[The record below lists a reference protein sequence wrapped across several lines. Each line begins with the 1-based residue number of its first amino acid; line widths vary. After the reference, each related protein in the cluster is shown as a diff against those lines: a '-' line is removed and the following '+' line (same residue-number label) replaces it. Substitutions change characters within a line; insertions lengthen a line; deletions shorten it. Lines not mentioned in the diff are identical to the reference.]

1 MFKILRFV
9 LPALAMLALTACGT
23 FSFVDGDNSVTT
35 GSIGKSQ
42 PISSGHVYIF
52 RGVGGR
58 LASLDLDH
66 LASKVKASG
75 ISAEVHNFTDWY
87 EPAERAI
94 KRYRSETSPT
104 PIILVGH
111 SMGGDMSLAFAEH
124 LRQAGVPVSLVI
136 TFDPTRRA
144 GRVPANVDRYINIYG
159 SMNFFGGGDVRPAA
173 DFHGHFATVD
183 LKDYWN
189 VLHVNMVK
197 IRGLQDAVIAKIV
210 QVTTLPVNLEGITV
224 PIRYV
229 MPRNEPIELWDS
241 GLPVRAEEGDTLK
254 TLATRYSVPVWIVA
268 QINKI
273 DPAAV
278 LKANQRLVIPRHLEA
293 PLPAAGPL
301 TSYAPQLQ

>member
-1 MFKILRFV
+1 MFKTLRFV
-9 LPALAMLALTACGT
+9 LPALAMLSLTACGT
-23 FSFVDGDNSVTT
+23 FSFFDGDNSVAT

-42 PISSGHVYIF
+42 PISSGHVYVF

-75 ISAEVHNFTDWY
+75 ISAEVHNFTGWY

-94 KRYRSETSPT
+94 KRYRSETNPT

-144 GRVPANVDRYINIYG
+144 GRVPANVDRYVNIYG

-183 LKDYWN
+183 LKDYWD

-241 GLPVRAEEGDTLK
+241 ALPVRAEGGDTLK

-273 DPAAV
+273 DPASP
-278 LKANQRLVIPRHLEA
+278 LKANQRLLIPRHLEA